1 MDVFSK
7 FIILSI
13 VSLFL
18 SCSLLE
24 DTDLNPIYFFECE
37 IDGEFYRAQTNAEAF
52 MTLSSGSP
60 DGYSVTGQ
68 DVPNDFHV
76 DLYLFMSLGEGKIPV
91 KTNVNSI
98 LTSIALF
105 KDNKSYGAAVEGGSG
120 CVNVDLLTSNSCEG
134 TFEGVVV
141 ELHDETEIRHI
152 TNGRFKVK
160 SRN

>member
-1 MDVFSK
+1 MGVFSR

-24 DTDLNPIYFFECE
+24 DTDLNPVYFFECE

-52 MTLSSGSP
+52 MTLNSGSQ
-60 DGYSVTGQ
+60 DGYTVTGQ

-76 DLYLFMSLGEGKIPV
+76 DLYLFESLGEGKIAV
-91 KTNVNSI
+91 NTNVNSI

-105 KDNKSYGAAVEGGSG
+105 KYNKSYGASIDGGSG
-120 CVNVDLLTSNSCEG
+120 CVNVDVLTSNSCEG

-141 ELHDETEIRHI
+141 ELHDKTEIRHI

-160 SRN
+160 SQN

>member
-1 MDVFSK
+1 MTNLAKLVFSLI
-7 FIILSI
+7 FLSI
-13 VSLFL
+13 M

-24 DTDLNPIYFFECE
+24 DTDINPVYFFECE

-52 MTLSSGSP
+52 MVLSSGSP
-60 DGYSVTGQ
+60 DGYTVSGQ
-68 DVPNDFHV
+68 DTPKDFHV

-91 KTNVNSI
+91 NTNVNTI

-105 KDNKSYGAAVEGGSG
+105 MDNKSYSASIDGGSG
-120 CVNVDLLTSNSCEG
+120 CVNVELLTSNACEG

-141 ELHDETEIRHI
+141 ELKDKIEKRTI

-160 SRN
+160 TRN

>member
-1 MDVFSK
+1 MGVFSR
-7 FIILSI
+7 FIILSV

-37 IDGEFYRAQTNAEAF
+37 IDGEFYRAQTNAEAS
-52 MTLSSGSP
+52 MTLASGSP
-60 DGYSVTGQ
+60 DGYTVTGQ

-76 DLYLFMSLGEGKIPV
+76 DLYLFESLGEGKIPV
-91 KTNVNSI
+91 NTNVNSI

-105 KDNKSYGAAVEGGSG
+105 KDNKSYSASIDGGGGYVHVE
-120 CVNVDLLTSNSCEG
+120 LLTGNSCEG

-141 ELHDETEIRHI
+141 EVQNKTETRHL